1 MSDRDLNMFIV
12 DIFIAIDKVRRYTQK
27 FTCGE
32 ELLYSE
38 MEWDAV
44 IRELQIIGDATNELL
59 KAELIDNILRR
70 IVDFRNQIVHGYFGI
85 DHDIVWEVISKKLP
99 IYNSDL
105 LEIVKT
111 KQIDLTE
118 AINSALIDNA
128 YNRYTIDLLKE
139 IQKKI

>member
-44 IRELQIIGDATNELL
+44 IREL
-59 KAELIDNILRR
+59 
-70 IVDFRNQIVHGYFGI
+70 
-85 DHDIVWEVISKKLP
+85 
-99 IYNSDL
+99 
-105 LEIVKT
+105 
-111 KQIDLTE
+111 
-118 AINSALIDNA
+118 
-128 YNRYTIDLLKE
+128 
-139 IQKKI
+139 

>member
-12 DIFIAIDKVRRYTQK
+12 DIFIAIDKVRRYTRK
-27 FTCGE
+27 FSCGE

-85 DHDIVWEVISKKLP
+85 DHDIVWEVVNRVCP
-99 IYNSDL
+99 
-105 LEIVKT
+105 KT
-111 KQIDLTE
+111 
-118 AINSALIDNA
+118 AINFNFLRHLNISQPF
-128 YNRYTIDLLKE
+128 T
-139 IQKKI
+139 